1 MKLEL
6 NLMLNVIIALLVYDV
21 LKKLFLDDLLDK
33 VGGSFE
39 EVIA

>member
-1 MKLEL
+1 MKFEL

-33 VGGSFE
+33 VGSSFE